1 MQSIGYND
9 CDLAWAPTGKEKLF
23 NDRPQQC
30 RTSWRRS
37 SSAHARSA
45 VAVVGEAKDE
55 LLQASNFNVVALAMP
70 VKIVAESWKLSC

>member
-55 LLQASNFNVVALAMP
+55 PLAGLELQRCCSCDAS
-70 VKIVAESWKLSC
+70 EDCS